1 MTVPAN
7 NSASLQGSTRVCTQ
21 ITLKHVPVQRKREI
35 NKNECRTLP
44 KVFLKRRSRLSGAVF
59 RGPFASRGKP
69 LLMGPFQKNPPNKR
83 VVNRDAT
90 RVFIPPYF
98 HFVFFSHG
106 VRFFLFSFFTST
118 PSLRRI
124 MRALSPPRRKTFLPF
139 TLKRAPAS
147 DIPFATTNRPVTEPP
162 VFLFSFFF

>member
-124 MRALSPPRRKTFLPF
+124 MRALSPPRRKKVPSIH
-139 TLKRAPAS
+139 LKTCSRIRHSLRNNKP
-147 DIPFATTNRPVTEPP
+147 TGY
-162 VFLFSFFF
+162 

>member
-35 NKNECRTLP
+35 NKNEYRTLP

-98 HFVFFSHG
+98 HFVFFSQG
-106 VRFFLFSFFTST
+106 VRFFLFFFFCQDPFFAQNNASPVAASPKNVPSIHLKTCSRIRH
-118 PSLRRI
+118 SLRNNK
-124 MRALSPPRRKTFLPF
+124 PTGY
-139 TLKRAPAS
+139 
-147 DIPFATTNRPVTEPP
+147 
-162 VFLFSFFF
+162 